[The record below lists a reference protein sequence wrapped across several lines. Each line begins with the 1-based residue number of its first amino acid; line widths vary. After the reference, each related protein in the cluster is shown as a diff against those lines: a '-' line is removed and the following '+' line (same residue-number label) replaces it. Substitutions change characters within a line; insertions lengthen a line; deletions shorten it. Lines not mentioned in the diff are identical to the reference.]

1 MTARRRNST
10 AAMGIGDGHAVF
22 QAGRQREAQAMAWA
36 ASDQRQPFAVV
47 EQLLVAGNAPERE
60 NRGIEWRIGIG
71 IELHHSGMA
80 GQPGWMRVT
89 RVQRRIF
96 QQAQAPA
103 MRRLLCAFRSAI
115 LALTYLAIWL
125 WSNNLN
131 SIDINVEGSDVAI
144 KTGDI
149 FQQPGLKAI
158 AFNEYFDTQV
168 DNKIIGETSLN
179 GVFIQKHLGVPLSE
193 LDRHIE
199 EYAFD
204 NSEVLDENEA
214 RKQGK
219 KKRYQIGTICLYKD
233 YLLTAFSKFDENNKA
248 LLTMPEYLEFLI
260 NFWDKVNN
268 IYAQQ
273 SVSTTIFGSGITRIK
288 GHKNI
293 SDEDLLKIMLWTFRI
308 SEMRFKYPAK
318 LTIVIHK
325 DKIDQINLLDIKSV
339 RNGV

>member
-1 MTARRRNST
+1 
-10 AAMGIGDGHAVF
+10 
-22 QAGRQREAQAMAWA
+22 MAKVNFFDKRVVKKFLEIT
-36 ASDQRQPFAVV
+36 SVVSGTLSAVV
-47 EQLLVAGNAPERE
+47 LFVDIPVEWKMRAGWSFLALLV
-60 NRGIEWRIGIG
+60 
-71 IELHHSGMA
+71 
-80 GQPGWMRVT
+80 
-89 RVQRRIF
+89 
-96 QQAQAPA
+96 
-103 MRRLLCAFRSAI
+103 
-115 LALTYLAIWL
+115 LTSLVIWL
-125 WSNNLN
+125 RSTNLN

-168 DNKIIGETSLN
+168 DNKIIGESSLN
-179 GVFIQKHLGVPLSE
+179 GVFIQKHLDIPPSQ
-193 LDRHIE
+193 LDRYIE
-199 EYAFD
+199 DYTFD
-204 NSEVLDENEA
+204 CSEVLEANDA

-233 YLLTAFSKFDENNKA
+233 YLLTAFSRFDENNKA
-248 LLTMPEYLEFLI
+248 TLTMPEYLEFLI

-268 IYAQQ
+268 IYAQK
-273 SVSTTIFGSGITRIK
+273 SVSTTIFGSGITRIR

-308 SEMRFKYPAK
+308 SEMRFKYSAK

-325 DKIDQINLLDIKSV
+325 DKIDQINLLDIKSA

>member
-1 MTARRRNST
+1 
-10 AAMGIGDGHAVF
+10 
-22 QAGRQREAQAMAWA
+22 MAKVNFFDKRVIKKFLEITSVVSGTLSVVVLFVDIPVEWKLKVGWA
-36 ASDQRQPFAVV
+36 F
-47 EQLLVAGNAPERE
+47 
-60 NRGIEWRIGIG
+60 
-71 IELHHSGMA
+71 
-80 GQPGWMRVT
+80 
-89 RVQRRIF
+89 
-96 QQAQAPA
+96 
-103 MRRLLCAFRSAI
+103 
-115 LALTYLAIWL
+115 LALLALAYLAIWL
-125 WSNNLN
+125 RSNNLN
-131 SIDINVEGSDVAI
+131 SININVEGSDVAI
-144 KTGDI
+144 KAGDI

-158 AFNEYFDTQV
+158 AFNEYFDTEV

-179 GVFIQKHLGVPLSE
+179 GVFIRKHLGDPLSE
-193 LDRHIE
+193 LDRYIE

-204 NSEVLDENEA
+204 DSEVLEKNEA
-214 RKQGK
+214 RKHGK

-233 YLLTAFSKFDENNKA
+233 YLLTAFSKFDDNNKA

-268 IYAQQ
+268 VYAQQ

-325 DKIDQINLLDIKSV
+325 EKIDQINLLDIKSA

>member
-1 MTARRRNST
+1 MAKVDFFDKRVIKKFLEITAVASGTLSFVVIFADIPAEWKLT
-10 AAMGIGDGHAVF
+10 AG
-22 QAGRQREAQAMAWA
+22 
-36 ASDQRQPFAVV
+36 
-47 EQLLVAGNAPERE
+47 L
-60 NRGIEWRIGIG
+60 
-71 IELHHSGMA
+71 
-80 GQPGWMRVT
+80 
-89 RVQRRIF
+89 
-96 QQAQAPA
+96 
-103 MRRLLCAFRSAI
+103 AFLAL

-131 SIDINVEGSDVAI
+131 SIDINVEGSDVSI

-179 GVFIQKHLGVPLSE
+179 GVFIQKHLGVPTSE

-204 NSEVLDENEA
+204 DSEVLDENEA

-219 KKRYQIGTICLYKD
+219 KKRYQIGTIRLYKD

-268 IYAQQ
+268 VYAQK

-308 SEMRFKYPAK
+308 SEMRFKYPAR
-318 LTIVIHK
+318 LTIVIHR
-325 DKIDQINLLDIKSV
+325 DKIDQINLLDIKSA

>member
-1 MTARRRNST
+1 
-10 AAMGIGDGHAVF
+10 
-22 QAGRQREAQAMAWA
+22 MAKV
-36 ASDQRQPFAVV
+36 SFVDKRILKKFLEITSISSGTVSAVV
-47 EQLLVAGNAPERE
+47 LFVDIPVEWKLRAG
-60 NRGIEWRIGIG
+60 W
-71 IELHHSGMA
+71 
-80 GQPGWMRVT
+80 
-89 RVQRRIF
+89 
-96 QQAQAPA
+96 
-103 MRRLLCAFRSAI
+103 AFLML
-115 LALTYLAIWL
+115 LALTYLVIWI

-131 SIDINVEGSDVAI
+131 SIDINVEGSDVTV
-144 KTGDI
+144 KVGDI
-149 FQQPGLKAI
+149 FQQSGLKAI

-168 DNKIIGETSLN
+168 DNKIISEESLN
-179 GVFIQKHLGVPLSE
+179 GILIKKHLDISTSK
-193 LDRHIE
+193 LDRYIE
-199 EYAFD
+199 NYAFD
-204 NSEVLDENEA
+204 GSEVLESEDG

-219 KKRYQIGTICLYKD
+219 KQKYQIGTICLYKE

-260 NFWDKVNN
+260 NFWDRVNN
-268 IYAQQ
+268 VYAQK

-293 SDEDLLKIMLWTFRI
+293 ADEDLLKIMLWTFRI